1 MRAIAFRHSLELGRG
16 DHGKFSLMIGQFL
29 CRHANEQLLHK
40 QGVPGILGDDLD
52 RQPVV
57 LVGPGE

>member
-1 MRAIAFRHSLELGRG
+1 MGAVAFRHCLELGSGNYCEFR
-16 DHGKFSLMIGQFL
+16 LMAGQFPL
-29 CRHANEQLLHK
+29 RYAHEQLLHK